1 MIKRVVFFF
10 ALFLTLAVQAQEKV
24 TWTFGYNNESKEVEF
39 HATIAGGWHLYS
51 QHIKNDIGPVPTTF
65 IYTESMGIS
74 VEGAIAEPKPI
85 QEYDENFE
93 ATLDFFKDQVLF
105 TQKIQSGSK
114 GTLTGYVTYMV
125 CNDVMCLPPV
135 DVPFTITIP

>member
-1 MIKRVVFFF
+1 MIKRIVFFF

-24 TWTFGYNNESKEVEF
+24 SWSFSYNNETKEVEF
-39 HATIAGGWHLYS
+39 QATIAGGWHLYS
-51 QHIKNDIGPVPTTF
+51 QHIKNDIGPVPTNF
-65 IYTESMGIS
+65 VYTESTGITTES
-74 VEGAIAEPKPI
+74 PIAEPKPI

-93 ATLDFFKDQVLF
+93 ATLDFFKDQVRF
-105 TQKIQSGSK
+105 TQKIKSGSK

>member
-1 MIKRVVFFF
+1 MMKRIVVFLTFF
-10 ALFLTLAVQAQEKV
+10 LALAVQAQDKV
-24 TWTFGYNNESKEVEF
+24 SWKIGYNTETKEIEYQ
-39 HATIAGGWHLYS
+39 ASIAGGWHLYS

-65 IYTESMGIS
+65 VFTENTGIS
-74 VEGAIAEPKPI
+74 LDGGVNEPKSI
-85 QEYDENFE
+85 QEYDANFE
-93 ATLDFFKDQVLF
+93 ATLDFFKDQVKF
-105 TQKIQSGSK
+105 TQKIKPGSK